1 MISPALDA
9 IASDLRISDAY
20 ESQLCLSI
28 FLLGLGF
35 APLLLSPL
43 SEVYGRLPIL
53 LLGNIFYIAWNTGCG
68 LARSSGQMLAFRFLS
83 GLGASAPLSVGA
95 GLVSDLWDADGR
107 GRAVAVYTF
116 LPLLGPAVG
125 PIAGGYITQETTW
138 RWIFWASSMAAGVCE
153 VTALIFLRETYGPKI
168 LQKKVKYLEKAQP
181 GLKLHTEYDE
191 AQDSLG
197 RKLRVNLIRP
207 FRLLGTQPIIQFLAL
222 YMACRC
228 APSHSFLLSGE
239 LSRNTYLGDN
249 VTPNHISRSKI

>member
-28 FLLGLGF
+28 FLLGLGL
-35 APLLLSPL
+35 APLVLSPL
-43 SEVYGRLPIL
+43 SEVYGRVPVL

-138 RWIFWASSMAAGVCE
+138 RWIFWSSSIAAGLCE
-153 VTALIFLRETYGPKI
+153 LAALIFLRETYSPKI
-168 LQKKVKYLEKAQP
+168 LQKKVKHLENAQT
-181 GLKLHTEYDE
+181 GLKLHTEYDD
-191 AQDSLG
+191 AQESLG
-197 RKLRVNLIRP
+197 RKLGVNLSRP
-207 FRLLGTQPIIQFLAL
+207 FRLLGTQSIIQFLAL

-228 APSHSFLLSGE
+228 PPSHSFLILGE
-239 LSRNTYLGDN
+239 LSRNTSLGDN
-249 VTPNHISRSKI
+249 ITPNHVSRSKI